1 MKVLLMLVGVFGGSL
16 IGSVIGRLLGID
28 GVYTVIGSIIGA
40 IGMYWLWRKYVDD
53 DENLESSQGG
63 DLSRRTG
70 SNDRAELLH
79 EMMEERRR
87 ARIGRHRR
95 NDDD

>member
-28 GVYTVIGSIIGA
+28 GVYTGIGSIVGA

-53 DENLESSQGG
+53 ENLESSQGG
-63 DLSRRTG
+63 GPSRRTG